1 MSPMYDWSYTE
12 KTILNGKCFYGS
24 KADGV
29 QNNFADS
36 YREQDGYAIV
46 LGRSLHYWLYDT
58 QTYHGGDTFEICNH
72 IVPHWVE
79 RLGYDID
86 FDNIEVSQPNIRL
99 VSSVKALMAQRGC
112 DVSMALV
119 DNVDY
124 MYVVVNE
131 HLAKWRQ
138 YKTTCYYLLENTSP
152 QGLLTVFD
160 AIDNEENKMI
170 EQSHEYKTCPYCGE
184 QIKKIAIKCRY
195 CKRDLPESLPTV
207 YGAIKNE

>member
-24 KADGV
+24 KADGL

-46 LGRSLHYWLYDT
+46 LGRRLHYWLYDT
-58 QTYHGGDTFEICNH
+58 QTYHGGDTFGICNH

-99 VSSVKALMAQRGC
+99 ASSVKALMAQRGC

-119 DNVDY
+119 DEVDY

-138 YKTTCYYLLENTSP
+138 YKTTVYYLIENMSFD
-152 QGLLTVFD
+152 TVY
-160 AIDNEENKMI
+160 NEENKMI

>member
-46 LGRSLHYWLYDT
+46 LGRRLHYWLYDT

-138 YKTTCYYLLENTSP
+138 YKTTIYYL
-152 QGLLTVFD
+152 
-160 AIDNEENKMI
+160 
-170 EQSHEYKTCPYCGE
+170 YK
-184 QIKKIAIKCRY
+184 
-195 CKRDLPESLPTV
+195 
-207 YGAIKNE
+207 

>member
-1 MSPMYDWSYTE
+1 
-12 KTILNGKCFYGS
+12 
-24 KADGV
+24 
-29 QNNFADS
+29 
-36 YREQDGYAIV
+36 
-46 LGRSLHYWLYDT
+46 
-58 QTYHGGDTFEICNH
+58 
-72 IVPHWVE
+72 
-79 RLGYDID
+79 
-86 FDNIEVSQPNIRL
+86 
-99 VSSVKALMAQRGC
+99 MAQRGC

>member
-12 KTILNGKCFYGS
+12 RVNLNGRWFYGS
-24 KADGV
+24 KADGL

-46 LGRSLHYWLYDT
+46 LGCRLHYWLYDT

-72 IVPHWVE
+72 IVPHWIE
-79 RLGYDID
+79 RLGFVID

-99 VSSVKALMAQRGC
+99 ASSVKALMAQRGC
-112 DVSMALV
+112 DVSLELV
-119 DNVDY
+119 DVVDY
-124 MYVVVNE
+124 MYVVLNAL
-131 HLAKWRQ
+131 LAILRQ
-138 YKTTCYYLLENTSP
+138 YKTTVYYLIENMSFD
-152 QGLLTVFD
+152 TVY
-160 AIDNEENKMI
+160 NEENKMI